1 MKIVVL
7 CGGIS
12 TERDVSLV
20 TGSEVCKALR
30 SKGHKAVLIDV
41 FLGHEDIDAYNIFEN
56 DFSVENE
63 LLYIK
68 EHSKD
73 LEKLKK
79 ERREFFGPNVL
90 ELCKVCDAVFMG
102 LHGACGEDG
111 KVQATLDLMGV
122 KYSGADYLE
131 SAIAMDKALSR
142 KMFAADGVPIAKGY
156 RLDKNSDIVMPNQC
170 GLKYP
175 VVVKPNCG
183 GSSIGVYF
191 AENDTE
197 YIDSLKKAFEYED
210 VVVIEEKIT
219 GREFSIGV
227 IGYEAYPII
236 EIIPKQG
243 FYDYENK
250 YKAGATVEV
259 CPAEVSD
266 SVRDMMQNAAVAA
279 AKSLGLSTYCRVD
292 VLLDNDDKCYC
303 LEANTLPGM
312 TPTSLLPQ
320 EAKAVGID
328 YPELCELLI
337 NVSLTK
343 KQV

>member
-7 CGGIS
+7 CGGTS

-30 SKGHKAVLIDV
+30 SKKHQAVLIDV
-41 FLGHEDIDAYNIFEN
+41 FVGHEGVNAETVFDT
-56 DFSVENE
+56 DFSVDDE
-63 LLYIK
+63 LKYIA

-73 LEKLKK
+73 LEDMKK
-79 ERREFFGPNVL
+79 NRREFFGPGVL
-90 ELCKVCDAVFMG
+90 DLCKSCDVVFMG

-122 KYSGADYLE
+122 KYTGADYLE
-131 SAIAMDKALSR
+131 SAIAMDKALTK
-142 KMFAADGVPIAKGY
+142 KMFAVDGVPMAKGY
-156 RLDKNSDIVMPNQC
+156 RLTKEDTKTMAFEYGVS
-170 GLKYP
+170 YP

-191 AENDTE
+191 AENDDE
-197 YIDSLKKAFEYED
+197 YNEALKNAFSYED
-210 VVVIEEKIT
+210 VVVVEEKII

-227 IGYEAYPII
+227 VGYEAYPII

-250 YKAGATVEV
+250 YKPGATLDV
-259 CPAEVSD
+259 CPAQVDEEVGK
-266 SVRDMMQNAAVAA
+266 MMQKAAVDA
-279 AKSLGLSTYCRVD
+279 AKSLGLGTYCRVD
-292 VLLDNDDKCYC
+292 VLLDAQGKCYC

-320 EAKAVGID
+320 EAKVIGMD
-328 YPELCELLI
+328 YPELCEHLI
-337 NVSLTK
+337 NVSINK
-343 KQV
+343 K